1 MVRKPPVG
9 RRDAIQ
15 ALGSVVALGF
25 LGSCGGGEAS
35 PTAATGS
42 STGSSGSGS
51 VATSNAA
58 CVVTPALTEGPYF
71 VDEMLNRS
79 DIRADPDT
87 GSLRPGAI
95 LELSFVLSQV
105 GASTCGPLAGALV
118 DLWHCDAL
126 GVYSDVAAQST
137 VGRRFLRGY
146 QVSDANGGVRFTTV
160 YPGWYPGR
168 AVHMHFKVRTNPSGS
183 RGLELTSQ
191 VFFDEALT
199 DAVHAQA
206 PYNSKGRRDT
216 LLTTDGIYR
225 GGGPVLLA
233 PLSPAGGGYAGAFH
247 VGVRV

>member
-1 MVRKPPVG
+1 MVRKQPVR

-15 ALGSVVALGF
+15 ALGSVVALGV
-25 LGSCGGGEAS
+25 LANCGGGEAS
-35 PTAATGS
+35 PTAAAA
-42 STGSSGSGS
+42 STGPSGSGS

-87 GSLRPGAI
+87 GAIRPGAI
-95 LELSFVLSQV
+95 LGLSFVLSQV
-105 GASTCGPLAGALV
+105 GASTCGPLAGALAV
-118 DLWHCDAL
+118 SLRRP
-126 GVYSDVAAQST
+126 GVYSDVAAQRT
-137 VGRRFLRGY
+137 VGQRFLRGY
-146 QVSDANGGVRFTTV
+146 QGSDANGGVRFTTV

-168 AVHMHFKVRTNPSGS
+168 AVHMHFKVRTNPTGS

-206 PYNSKGRRDT
+206 PYSSKGRRDT
-216 LLTTDGIYR
+216 LVTSDGIYR
-225 GGGPVLLA
+225 SGGPVLLA
-233 PLSPAGGGYAGAFH
+233 PLSPAGGGYAGTFH